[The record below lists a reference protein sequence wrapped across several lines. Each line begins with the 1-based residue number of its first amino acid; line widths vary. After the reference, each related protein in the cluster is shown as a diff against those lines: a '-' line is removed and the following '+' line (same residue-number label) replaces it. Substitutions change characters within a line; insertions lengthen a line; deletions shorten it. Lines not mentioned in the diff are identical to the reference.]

1 MVVWEIKVSIGG
13 GGRVMVVVVEEGE
26 IKGVEVVV
34 IVVWQF

>member
-13 GGRVMVVVVEEGE
+13 GGRVMVVVVEGE